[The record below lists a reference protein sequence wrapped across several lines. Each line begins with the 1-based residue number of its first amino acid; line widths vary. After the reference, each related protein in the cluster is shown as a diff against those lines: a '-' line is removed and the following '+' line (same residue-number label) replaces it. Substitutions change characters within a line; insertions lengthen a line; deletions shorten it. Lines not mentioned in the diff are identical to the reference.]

1 MKDLMFDFSENDVA
15 VRNGDFAVT
24 EDASR
29 QNGGLILMK
38 NPVNVFLAQYGVG
51 FEAWSPQVSVTF
63 ARNLISE
70 ARKQILDDGA
80 VRVEVSIDQGGN
92 LGDMTVNLKTEY

>member
-1 MKDLMFDFSENDVA
+1 MKDIMFDFSENDVV
-15 VRNGDFAVT
+15 VRNGDFAIT

-38 NPVNVFLAQYGVG
+38 KPVNIFLAQYGVG
-51 FEAWSPQVSVTF
+51 FEAWAPQTPVSF
-63 ARNLISE
+63 ARKLIAE

-80 VRVEVSIDQGGN
+80 IRVETSIDQGATI
-92 LGDMTVNLKTEY
+92 GDMIVNLKTEY

>member
-1 MKDLMFDFSENDVA
+1 MKDLMFDFSENAVA